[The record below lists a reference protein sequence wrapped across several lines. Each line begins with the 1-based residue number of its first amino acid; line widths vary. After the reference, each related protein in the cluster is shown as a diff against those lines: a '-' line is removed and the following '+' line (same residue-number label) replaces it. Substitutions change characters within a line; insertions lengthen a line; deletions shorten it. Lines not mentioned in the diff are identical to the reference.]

1 MYSHLAK
8 ECLTNVSSS
17 LTQAPLT
24 IAEAAKQRD
33 AAIQNMVAAIAD
45 HDFID
50 ARRYSDAEVRLKN
63 LLHDLQNKAL
73 AGHNTTLY

>member
-1 MYSHLAK
+1 
-8 ECLTNVSSS
+8 
-17 LTQAPLT
+17 
-24 IAEAAKQRD
+24 
-33 AAIQNMVAAIAD
+33 MVAAIAD